1 MAEETGTRNLSTEV
15 LPSGSDAPSPNNNST
30 APSPPAATDVVRS
43 APAAVKRSMPMAL
56 SITLGLL
63 LAVAAGLFLYKLTWF
78 ILILYL
84 SFIVATVLEAP
95 VHWLT
100 RKGIRRGLASMLLM
114 VGGALIVAAVLYAIG
129 NGLASQA
136 TALSKNLQDAPAKI
150 DAFVA
155 DISKRFPG
163 AGERLKD
170 FKIGNALAAAAP
182 SLTSVLSN
190 AMVGI
195 EAVTWLV
202 ITFFL
207 VLYMLVDGPDHL
219 KTMRSLLPKN
229 IRLDATKLFNDISK
243 AHRGWALA
251 SAANVASSSILTG
264 TGLFLIGVPGAF
276 ILGFFAGLGEL
287 IPNIGP
293 LVAAAPAILIT
304 LVATPDKFLYVAGM
318 FVVVWTIQGYTI
330 SPLMMKFSV
339 KLPVLVTIIA
349 VLVFGT
355 LFGILGIL
363 VSIPFV
369 ADMVVIWQ
377 FSAARLEKDSTD
389 YDAVNAGPAD
399 RRQAMRANNTEPS
412 RLQKLF
418 RRNMQRQNPGDG
430 RSEATGSFDR
440 LAAIEERPADTR
452 KP

>member
-1 MAEETGTRNLSTEV
+1 MAEETGLRNFSTEAL
-15 LPSGSDAPSPNNNST
+15 LPSGNEGGSSNANGT
-30 APSPPAATDVVRS
+30 PPTGASDVVRG

-56 SITLGLL
+56 SIMVGLL
-63 LAVAAGLFLYKLTWF
+63 LAVAAGVFFYKMTWF

-84 SFIVATVLEAP
+84 SFIGATVLEAP

-100 RKGIRRGLASMLLM
+100 RKGIRRGMASMIVM
-114 VGGALIVAAVLYAIG
+114 VGGAIVVAVGTYLIANGVATQGA
-129 NGLASQA
+129 
-136 TALSKNLQDAPAKI
+136 ALTKDLKDAPAKI

-155 DISKRFPG
+155 GTSKQFPG
-163 AGERLKD
+163 LGERLKD
-170 FKIGNALAAAAP
+170 FNIGNALSSAAP
-182 SLTSVLSN
+182 SLASVFNN
-190 AMVGI
+190 AMIGVA
-195 EAVTWLV
+195 AVSWLV
-202 ITFFL
+202 IMFFL

-219 KTMRSLLPKN
+219 KTVRSLLPKN

-251 SAANVASSSILTG
+251 SGLNVASSTILTG
-264 TGLFLIGVPGAF
+264 TGLLILGVPGAF

-293 LVAAAPAILIT
+293 LISALPALLIT
-304 LVATPDKFLYVAGM
+304 LLAIPDKFVYVAGM

-339 KLPVLVTIIA
+339 ALPVLVTIIA

-355 LFGILGIL
+355 LFGVLGIL

-369 ADMVVIWQ
+369 ADLVVIWQ
-377 FSAARLEKDSTD
+377 FAAARREKDCTD
-389 YDAVNAGPAD
+389 YDAVNAVPAD
-399 RRQAMRANNTEPS
+399 CRQAMRANNTEPW

-418 RRNMQRQNPGDG
+418 RRHMQRKNPGDG
-430 RSEATGSFDR
+430 QAEPRGSFDR
-440 LAAIEERPADTR
+440 MAEREKPTGGRAI
-452 KP
+452 